1 MNAVGERTLAY
12 MRGERD
18 LFEERRELAE
28 LRKKVESKNLSYWLT
43 GATKRQVER
52 FWQVVGLLQE
62 NSRMSITQT
71 SERLN
76 VRISTQFET
85 LKQVEK
91 IFDFTIVL
99 KGNDKSAPLN
109 GTIPVQ
115 STYQF
120 IVDTKDENIAALKT
134 HTE

>member
-18 LFEERRELAE
+18 LFEERRQLAE
-28 LRKKVESKNLSYWLT
+28 LKKKVESKNLSYWLT
-43 GATKRQVER
+43 GASKRRVER
-52 FWQVVGLLQE
+52 VWQVVSLLQE
-62 NSRMSITQT
+62 TSRMSLVEM
-71 SERLN
+71 SKRLK
-76 VRISTQFET
+76 VPVSTLFDT

-91 IFDFTIVL
+91 VFDFTIVL
-99 KGNDKSAPLN
+99 KDNDKNALLS

-120 IVDTKDENIAALKT
+120 FVGMEDKNTATKSE
-134 HTE
+134 